1 MWDFLPPPKC
11 YTLINKMYDPINDMQ
26 QTRKKLNLLNQKMDD
41 MFSEDQMNEFTEIV
55 ATYIDNGGLPQQ
67 DTPYYEDV
75 KERLIVLRHLKE
87 LQSIYP
93 KEHKRLMSQESR
105 ELRERMKLMHEDDVT
120 KQT

>member
-1 MWDFLPPPKC
+1 MWKFLPPPKC

-26 QTRKKLNLLNQKMDD
+26 QTRKKLNLLNKKMDD

-55 ATYIDNGGLPQQ
+55 ATYIDNCGLPQP

-87 LQSIYP
+87 LQSEYP

-105 ELRERMKLMHEDDVT
+105 ELRERMKMMHEDDVT